1 MQVDRRTL
9 MKGML
14 ATGALLAMGTPPWAL
29 GSPRVQR
36 PTRCLL
42 FLAKTGT
49 DELFEHGSRA
59 ACAGKTSDTLQIV
72 RLKQALLSD
81 VDSVTD
87 LLLRNREAR
96 WIAVMTDADAVIF
109 LELARTAGA
118 RLLSMG
124 MHASS
129 RDSACGLRHDWAT
142 TGPSHGVG
150 GLLAPQL
157 LPTCDAFTITE
168 RFVQAPEEEPGVS
181 AWSSTGFVSYRSG
194 VEQGMH
200 LHVSGI
206 SPQAGC
212 RLLGL
217 ETEEEWTRIP
227 REACRCEAVN
237 WQGNT
242 WIEAV
247 GYAVTLFALGGETV
261 RESCGS
267 RAFVHQA
274 PSREHRQPSER
285 FVSFVMDL

>member
-14 ATGALLAMGTPPWAL
+14 AGGALLAMGTPPWAL
-29 GSPRVQR
+29 GSRPIQR
-36 PTRCLL
+36 PAGCLL
-42 FLAKTGT
+42 FLGKTGV
-49 DELFEHGSRA
+49 DDQFEHGSRA
-59 ACAGKTSDTLQIV
+59 ACTGKASDRLQTV

-81 VDSVTD
+81 VDKVAA
-87 LLLRNREAR
+87 LLTRHRETR
-96 WIAVMTDADAVIF
+96 WIAIMTDADAVIF

-129 RDSACGLRHDWAT
+129 TDSACGLRHDWAT
-142 TGPSHGVG
+142 TEPRHGVG
-150 GLLAPQL
+150 SLLALQL
-157 LPTCDAFTITE
+157 LAAHDEFAITE
-168 RFVQAPEEEPGVS
+168 SFVEAPQEAPGLS
-181 AWSSTGFVSYRSG
+181 AWSSTGFRSYRSG
-194 VEQGMH
+194 GESAMH
-200 LHVSGI
+200 LHVSGM

-217 ETEEEWTRIP
+217 DDTEEWTRIP
-227 REACRCEAVN
+227 REICRCDAVN
-237 WQGNT
+237 WQGQT

-247 GYAVTLFALGGETV
+247 GYAVTLSALGGETV

-267 RAFVHQA
+267 RAFVHQV
-274 PSREHRQPSER
+274 PSGTRRPPAER